1 MILLELGPAMIIT
14 TQESPW
20 RFREQK
26 LENFSLCSPQAS
38 QPQSGNKYHEI
49 PHLLLLSSSK
59 LPQYPCLDR
68 ICWNHPSFSR
78 CSFQPHVATSSI
90 WVQKKS
96 HTPKKSVYLLNHF
109 EIYIPSG
116 KLTWQW
122 ENGTFWRCIS
132 LLKTR
137 WFSSQ
142 PFWVL
147 TIQPAPF
154 PGCLDDVSAFAPGP
168 CRSKEWDIPQ
178 ANLVEK
184 KMEHIWGHHEKKRI
198 PKQRYGESFQT
209 FISASYIFEKELK
222 RWFQIVKLGVAF
234 RFVKEM
240 CLSEALFMSLPEA
253 LHDMFPISFLHLH
266 PIPIPVQNTRTG
278 VLSVLPRGREMEGN
292 SKNGTNDIEITLMFL
307 KFI

>member
-1 MILLELGPAMIIT
+1 MFLP
-14 TQESPW
+14 
-20 RFREQK
+20 
-26 LENFSLCSPQAS
+26 
-38 QPQSGNKYHEI
+38 
-49 PHLLLLSSSK
+49 
-59 LPQYPCLDR
+59 LPQDLAGQR
-68 ICWNHPSFSR
+68 S
-78 CSFQPHVATSSI
+78 
-90 WVQKKS
+90 
-96 HTPKKSVYLLNHF
+96 
-109 EIYIPSG
+109 E
-116 KLTWQW
+116 
-122 ENGTFWRCIS
+122 IS
-132 LLKTR
+132 LKRTWLK
-137 WFSSQ
+137 
-142 PFWVL
+142 
-147 TIQPAPF
+147 
-154 PGCLDDVSAFAPGP
+154 
-168 CRSKEWDIPQ
+168 
-178 ANLVEK
+178 K
-184 KMEHIWGHHEKKRI
+184 KWNTSEDTMKKKRI